1 MHVKNSFRL
10 FAVGGIDVNIH
21 ISWLVVFAL
30 LTWSLA
36 VGYFPTVI
44 RGLEPAAAWILA
56 AVATLLLFASV
67 LVHELSHSFVAR
79 ARGLQVDSITLFI
92 FGGVSNLTTE
102 PRDARTEFLV
112 AVVGPIASFVIGAVA
127 LGITVLLT
135 DERLAALF
143 GYLAVVNG
151 LLGGFNLIPGFPL
164 DGGRVL
170 RSIAW
175 GITHSLR
182 RATEIAVG
190 AGQIVGGL
198 FILWGIVQVF
208 SGNLVN
214 GLWIAAIGWFLQ
226 NAASSSLRQVVLEER
241 LRDVPVHAVMNPDTT
256 SVLPGTTVAELIEQH
271 FLARNRRAM
280 PVTDNGRLV
289 GIVTLGDI
297 SQVPVEARE
306 RTTVAEVMGGRDG
319 LVTVRPTDTLDHAIE
334 ALSRG
339 DLEQVPVLDG
349 RELVG
354 MLSRA
359 SVMRQLQIRETLDV
373 DAESTPEQRSARA

>member
-10 FAVGGIDVNIH
+10 FAVRGIDVNIH

-36 VGYFPTVI
+36 VGYFPNVI
-44 RGLEPAAAWILA
+44 RGLDPAAAWVLA
-56 AVATLLLFASV
+56 AVATVLLFASV

-79 ARGLQVDSITLFI
+79 SRGLQVDSITLFI
-92 FGGVSNLTTE
+92 FGGVSNLTSE
-102 PRDARTEFLV
+102 PKDARTEFLV
-112 AVVGPIASFVIGAVA
+112 AVVGPIASFVIGAIA
-127 LGITVLLT
+127 LGITLLLT
-135 DERLAALF
+135 DARLAALF

-241 LRDVPVHAVMNPDTT
+241 LRDVPVRSVMSPDATAVPPGI
-256 SVLPGTTVAELIEQH
+256 SVADLIEDY
-271 FLARNRRAM
+271 LLPRNRRAM
-280 PVTDNGRLV
+280 PVADNGRLV

-297 SQVPVEARE
+297 SRVPADARE
-306 RTTVAEVMGGRDG
+306 RTTVAEVMGGGDG
-319 LVTVRPTDTLDHAIE
+319 LVTVRPQESLDRAVE
-334 ALSRG
+334 ALNRG
-339 DLEQVPVLDG
+339 DLEQVPVVDG
-349 RELVG
+349 RDLVG
-354 MLSRA
+354 MLSRGA
-359 SVMRQLQIRETLDV
+359 VMRQLQIRETLDV
-373 DAESTPEQRSARA
+373 DRA

>member
-1 MHVKNSFRL
+1 VKNAFRL
-10 FAVGGIDVNIH
+10 FSVRGIDVSIH
-21 ISWLVVFAL
+21 ISWLIVFAL

-36 VGYFPTVI
+36 VGYFP
-44 RGLEPAAAWILA
+44 AAIPGIDATMAWILGA
-56 AVATLLLFASV
+56 IATLLLFASV

-79 ARGLQVDSITLFI
+79 SRGLEVTSITLFI
-92 FGGVSNLTTE
+92 FGGVSNLATE
-102 PRDARTEFLV
+102 PKDARTEFWV
-112 AVVGPIASFVIGAVA
+112 AIVGPLSSFVIAAIAFGIA
-127 LGITVLLT
+127 LLMA

-143 GYLAVVNG
+143 AYLAIVNA

-198 FILWGIVQVF
+198 FILWGILQVF
-208 SGNLVN
+208 NGNLVN

-226 NAASSSLRQVVLEER
+226 NAASSSLKQVVLEER
-241 LRDVPVHAVMNPDTT
+241 LRDVPVKSVMSRDTS
-256 SVLPGTTVAELIEQH
+256 SVMPGTTVAELIEEH
-271 FLARNRRAM
+271 LLPRNRRAM
-280 PVTDNGRLV
+280 AVTDNGRLI

-297 SQVPVEARE
+297 SHVPAEQRD
-306 RTTVAEVMGGRDG
+306 RTTVAEVMGGGEG
-319 LVTVRPTDTLDHAIE
+319 LVTVTPTDTLDRAIE

-339 DLEQVPVLDG
+339 DFEQVPVLDG
-349 RELVG
+349 REFRG
-354 MLSRA
+354 MLTRA
-359 SVMRQLQIRETLDV
+359 AVMRQLQLRETLDV
-373 DAESTPEQRSARA
+373 EPESEPAQT